1 MSVATTYAE
10 ARYEAAADTDAVAPV
25 AADVSAFAAL
35 VEGSAE
41 LRAVLEDPE
50 VHAEQK
56 KRAVV
61 ALVEGSNPLVVNFLR
76 VLLDRGRIDEFP
88 EIARAFQERVHR
100 AQGRLDVHA
109 ITAVPLP
116 ADLREQIVKRIEE
129 KTGNAVDLTES
140 VDPDT
145 VGGLVLHIGGVVV
158 DGSVRRRIEDL
169 RDALRHTSVD
179 AATAAS

>member
-1 MSVATTYAE
+1 M
-10 ARYEAAADTDAVAPV
+10 
-25 AADVSAFAAL
+25 
-35 VEGSAE
+35 
-41 LRAVLEDPE
+41 
-50 VHAEQK
+50 
-56 KRAVV
+56 
-61 ALVEGSNPLVVNFLR
+61 
-76 VLLDRGRIDEFP
+76 
-88 EIARAFQERVHR
+88 
-100 AQGRLDVHA
+100 HA

>member
-10 ARYEAAADTDAVAPV
+10 ALYEAAADTDAVAPV

-100 AQGRLDVHA
+100 AEGRLDVHA

>member
-10 ARYEAAADTDAVAPV
+10 ALYEAAADTDAGAPV

-61 ALVEGSNPLVVNFLR
+61 A
-76 VLLDRGRIDEFP
+76 
-88 EIARAFQERVHR
+88 H
-100 AQGRLDVHA
+100 
-109 ITAVPLP
+109 
-116 ADLREQIVKRIEE
+116 
-129 KTGNAVDLTES
+129 
-140 VDPDT
+140 
-145 VGGLVLHIGGVVV
+145 VGGCNPRGVNILP
-158 DGSVRRRIEDL
+158 GEL
-169 RDALRHTSVD
+169 RPGPLAD
-179 AATAAS
+179 